1 MSGGAGTPY
10 IGSKISLISKA
21 QIRYE
26 GILSSVD
33 TDRSTVALA
42 KGRSTSAT
50 KDDIYEYIIF
60 RGSDIKDI
68 TVSEPPKPHH
78 GLPRDPAIVQSS
90 LGGSSAAYHP
100 RWSPYRDMMP
110 TYNQLAASS
119 LLNQQYNAAL
129 GLGIHT
135 RTSWHPSQKGPYGR
149 TGRSDHAIS
158 CWCPEKGKAATQLQ
172 SRQPVR
178 PAQRSGRDASQRQKE
193 NVPTNR
199 PASQATA
206 AKIQSQTTENQKQRQ
221 KQGSRRSRNRSRGQ
235 LLAKNSKA
243 TTLQFES
250 DFDFETANA
259 QFKDDL
265 TKGVVVENVDSA
277 EAPDSQALEEEETLG
292 DKYYDKTK
300 CFFDNISSDL
310 KPRRTTWAEE
320 KKLNM
325 ETFGVPGRFLR
336 GRGFRGRGQR
346 GQTTVEQRPL
356 PKGAQGLAY
365 RLTTDYR
372 EVVVSILH
380 INDDSGGTGQLNYFP
395 VVYGLHQNSLL
406 LTVLACVS
414 SSSDPTKGVFP
425 PLALVVWLSEEEF
438 EDVED
443 FRDLASRPSRTCR
456 KKLKKTS
463 KASWSEISISSI
475 WSRRST
481 FTSIDEMLPMGATQ
495 REEDKKLSAS
505 V

>member
-1 MSGGAGTPY
+1 MSAGAGTPY

-42 KGRSTSAT
+42 KVKSYGTEDRHTNRPVPP
-50 KDDIYEYIIF
+50 KDEIYEYIIF

-68 TVSEPPKPHH
+68 TVSEPPKSHH

-90 LGGSSAAYHP
+90 IGGSSAAYHQ

-129 GLGIHT
+129 GLVPGLHGIPARRAPMVEQAVQT
-135 RTSWHPSQKGPYGR
+135 VPLASAAQKR
-149 TGRSDHAIS
+149 
-158 CWCPEKGKAATQLQ
+158 GKASTQPL
-172 SRQPVR
+172 SRQPGR
-178 PAQRSGRDASQRQKE
+178 PTQHSSSQLQKE
-193 NVPTNR
+193 NVPTKR
-199 PASQATA
+199 APSQPTA
-206 AKIQSQTTENQKQRQ
+206 AKIQSQATENQKQRQ

-235 LLAKNSKA
+235 LIVKNSKA
-243 TTLQFES
+243 TTLQFDS

-265 TKGVVVENVDSA
+265 TKEVEVEKVESE
-277 EAPDSQALEEEETLG
+277 EAPETLAMEEEETPA

-336 GRGFRGRGQR
+336 GRGFRGRGNR
-346 GQTTVEQRPL
+346 GQSATEQRPL
-356 PKGAQGLAY
+356 PKVG
-365 RLTTDYR
+365 
-372 EVVVSILH
+372 
-380 INDDSGGTGQLNYFP
+380 SGR
-395 VVYGLHQNSLL
+395 V
-406 LTVLACVS
+406 
-414 SSSDPTKGVFP
+414 
-425 PLALVVWLSEEEF
+425 
-438 EDVED
+438 
-443 FRDLASRPSRTCR
+443 
-456 KKLKKTS
+456 
-463 KASWSEISISSI
+463 
-475 WSRRST
+475 
-481 FTSIDEMLPMGATQ
+481 
-495 REEDKKLSAS
+495 
-505 V
+505 

>member
-1 MSGGAGTPY
+1 MSAGGGTPY

-42 KGRSTSAT
+42 KEDRHTDRPVPP
-50 KDDIYEYIIF
+50 KDEIYEYIIF

-68 TVSEPPKPHH
+68 TVSEPPKPH

-90 LGGSSAAYHP
+90 IGSSSAAYHP

-129 GLGIHT
+129 GMVPGFHGIPT
-135 RTSWHPSQKGPYGR
+135 RRAPMVEQAVQTVPLASASQKR
-149 TGRSDHAIS
+149 
-158 CWCPEKGKAATQLQ
+158 GKTSTQPQ
-172 SRQPVR
+172 GRQPVR
-178 PAQRSGRDASQRQKE
+178 PTQRSGRRASQVQKE
-193 NVPTNR
+193 NVPTSR
-199 PASQATA
+199 PPSQPSA
-206 AKIQSQTTENQKQRQ
+206 AKIQGQGTENQKQRQ

-235 LLAKNSKA
+235 LLVKNSKA

-265 TKGVVVENVDSA
+265 TKEVEVEKVDSG
-277 EAPDSQALEEEETLG
+277 EAQDSQGMQEEGTLA
-292 DKYYDKTK
+292 DKYYDKAK
-300 CFFDNISSDL
+300 CFFDNTSSDI

-336 GRGFRGRGQR
+336 GRGFRGRGREGQSTADQR
-346 GQTTVEQRPL
+346 PADQRPL
-356 PKGAQGLAY
+356 PKVG
-365 RLTTDYR
+365 
-372 EVVVSILH
+372 
-380 INDDSGGTGQLNYFP
+380 SGR
-395 VVYGLHQNSLL
+395 V
-406 LTVLACVS
+406 
-414 SSSDPTKGVFP
+414 
-425 PLALVVWLSEEEF
+425 
-438 EDVED
+438 
-443 FRDLASRPSRTCR
+443 
-456 KKLKKTS
+456 
-463 KASWSEISISSI
+463 
-475 WSRRST
+475 
-481 FTSIDEMLPMGATQ
+481 
-495 REEDKKLSAS
+495 
-505 V
+505 

>member
-1 MSGGAGTPY
+1 MLCDSAAASQLEDIFTANMSAGTPY

-42 KGRSTSAT
+42 KVKSYGTEDRHTDRPVPP
-50 KDDIYEYIIF
+50 KDEIYEYIIF

-68 TVSEPPKPHH
+68 TVSEPPKTHH

-90 LGGSSAAYHP
+90 VGSSSAAYRP
-100 RWSPYRDMMP
+100 QWSPYRDMMP

-129 GLGIHT
+129 GLVPGLHGIPARRVPMVEQAVQT
-135 RTSWHPSQKGPYGR
+135 VPLASAAQRRGKTSAQP
-149 TGRSDHAIS
+149 
-158 CWCPEKGKAATQLQ
+158 Q

-178 PAQRSGRDASQRQKE
+178 TTQRSGSQLQKE
-193 NVPTNR
+193 NVPSSRT
-199 PASQATA
+199 PSQPTAT
-206 AKIQSQTTENQKQRQ
+206 KIQSQSTENQKQRQ
-221 KQGSRRSRNRSRGQ
+221 KQGGRRSRNRSRGQ
-235 LLAKNSKA
+235 LLVKNPKA

-265 TKGVVVENVDSA
+265 TKEVVVEKVDTA
-277 EAPDSQALEEEETLG
+277 EASDSQGMEEEETLG
-292 DKYYDKTK
+292 DKYYDKAK

-346 GQTTVEQRPL
+346 GQSTNEQRPL
-356 PKGAQGLAY
+356 PKVGSG
-365 RLTTDYR
+365 RL
-372 EVVVSILH
+372 
-380 INDDSGGTGQLNYFP
+380 
-395 VVYGLHQNSLL
+395 
-406 LTVLACVS
+406 
-414 SSSDPTKGVFP
+414 
-425 PLALVVWLSEEEF
+425 
-438 EDVED
+438 
-443 FRDLASRPSRTCR
+443 
-456 KKLKKTS
+456 
-463 KASWSEISISSI
+463 
-475 WSRRST
+475 
-481 FTSIDEMLPMGATQ
+481 
-495 REEDKKLSAS
+495 
-505 V
+505 

>member
-1 MSGGAGTPY
+1 MSAGGGTPY

-42 KGRSTSAT
+42 KVKSYGTEDRHTDRPVPP
-50 KDDIYEYIIF
+50 KDEIYEYIIF

-90 LGGSSAAYHP
+90 IGSSSSAYHP

-129 GLGIHT
+129 GLGLHGQARRAPMVEQAVQT
-135 RTSWHPSQKGPYGR
+135 VPLAGAAQK
-149 TGRSDHAIS
+149 
-158 CWCPEKGKAATQLQ
+158 KGKASTQPQ

-178 PAQRSGRDASQRQKE
+178 PNQRSGRDGSQVQKE
-193 NVPTNR
+193 NVPTR
-199 PASQATA
+199 
-206 AKIQSQTTENQKQRQ
+206 KQT
-221 KQGSRRSRNRSRGQ
+221 SHRRSRNRRRGQ
-235 LLAKNSKA
+235 LLVKNPKA
-243 TTLQFES
+243 TTLEFES

-265 TKGVVVENVDSA
+265 TKEVVVEKVDSG
-277 EAPDSQALEEEETLG
+277 ETQDSPGIQEEETLG
-292 DKYYDKTK
+292 EKYYDKTK

-320 KKLNM
+320 KKLNI

-336 GRGFRGRGQR
+336 GRGFRGRGR
-346 GQTTVEQRPL
+346 KGQSTTEQRAL
-356 PKGAQGLAY
+356 PKVG
-365 RLTTDYR
+365 
-372 EVVVSILH
+372 
-380 INDDSGGTGQLNYFP
+380 SGR
-395 VVYGLHQNSLL
+395 V
-406 LTVLACVS
+406 
-414 SSSDPTKGVFP
+414 
-425 PLALVVWLSEEEF
+425 
-438 EDVED
+438 
-443 FRDLASRPSRTCR
+443 
-456 KKLKKTS
+456 
-463 KASWSEISISSI
+463 
-475 WSRRST
+475 
-481 FTSIDEMLPMGATQ
+481 
-495 REEDKKLSAS
+495 
-505 V
+505 

>member
-1 MSGGAGTPY
+1 MSGGSGTPY

-42 KGRSTSAT
+42 KVKSYGTEDRHTDRPVPP
-50 KDDIYEYIIF
+50 KDEIYEYIIF

-90 LGGSSAAYHP
+90 IGSSSAAYHP

-129 GLGIHT
+129 GLVPGLHGIPARRAPMVEQAVQT
-135 RTSWHPSQKGPYGR
+135 MPLAGAAQRRGKTS
-149 TGRSDHAIS
+149 
-158 CWCPEKGKAATQLQ
+158 TQPQ

-178 PAQRSGRDASQRQKE
+178 PTQRSGRDGSQFQKE
-193 NVPTNR
+193 NVPTSLDR
-199 PASQATA
+199 ASSQPTA
-206 AKIQSQTTENQKQRQ
+206 VKIQSQSTENQKQRQ
-221 KQGSRRSRNRSRGQ
+221 KQGGRRSRNRSRGQ
-235 LLAKNSKA
+235 LLVKNSKA

-265 TKGVVVENVDSA
+265 TKEVVVEKVDSA
-277 EAPDSQALEEEETLG
+277 EAPESQGMEEEEETVG
-292 DKYYDKTK
+292 DKYYDKAK

-336 GRGFRGRGQR
+336 GRGFRGRGHR
-346 GQTTVEQRPL
+346 GQSTAEQRPL
-356 PKGAQGLAY
+356 PKVG
-365 RLTTDYR
+365 
-372 EVVVSILH
+372 
-380 INDDSGGTGQLNYFP
+380 SGR
-395 VVYGLHQNSLL
+395 V
-406 LTVLACVS
+406 
-414 SSSDPTKGVFP
+414 
-425 PLALVVWLSEEEF
+425 
-438 EDVED
+438 
-443 FRDLASRPSRTCR
+443 
-456 KKLKKTS
+456 
-463 KASWSEISISSI
+463 
-475 WSRRST
+475 
-481 FTSIDEMLPMGATQ
+481 
-495 REEDKKLSAS
+495 
-505 V
+505 

>member
-1 MSGGAGTPY
+1 MSGGSGTPY

-42 KGRSTSAT
+42 KVKSYGTEDRHTDRPVPP
-50 KDDIYEYIIF
+50 KDEIYEYIIF

-90 LGGSSAAYHP
+90 IGSSSAAYHP

-129 GLGIHT
+129 GLVPGLHGIPARRAPMVEQAVQT
-135 RTSWHPSQKGPYGR
+135 MPLAGAAQRRGKTS
-149 TGRSDHAIS
+149 
-158 CWCPEKGKAATQLQ
+158 TQPQ

-178 PAQRSGRDASQRQKE
+178 PTQRSGRDGSQFQKE

-199 PASQATA
+199 ASSQPTA
-206 AKIQSQTTENQKQRQ
+206 VKIQSQSTENQKQRQ
-221 KQGSRRSRNRSRGQ
+221 KQGGRRSRNRSRGQ
-235 LLAKNSKA
+235 LLVKNSKA

-265 TKGVVVENVDSA
+265 TKEVVVEKVDSA
-277 EAPDSQALEEEETLG
+277 EAPESQGMEEEEETVG
-292 DKYYDKTK
+292 DKYYDKAK

-336 GRGFRGRGQR
+336 GRGFRGRGHR
-346 GQTTVEQRPL
+346 GQSTAEQRPL
-356 PKGAQGLAY
+356 PKVG
-365 RLTTDYR
+365 
-372 EVVVSILH
+372 
-380 INDDSGGTGQLNYFP
+380 SGR
-395 VVYGLHQNSLL
+395 V
-406 LTVLACVS
+406 
-414 SSSDPTKGVFP
+414 
-425 PLALVVWLSEEEF
+425 
-438 EDVED
+438 
-443 FRDLASRPSRTCR
+443 
-456 KKLKKTS
+456 
-463 KASWSEISISSI
+463 
-475 WSRRST
+475 
-481 FTSIDEMLPMGATQ
+481 
-495 REEDKKLSAS
+495 
-505 V
+505 